1 MNGDLNHE
9 TWAWLQSPQ
18 HCLRSQVN
26 VLKVHNVNEINWQVK
41 YKVPRSLYKGLGVS
55 DSALCN
61 SKIIVLQN
69 EADAALDPGVLPD
82 PLHDGPGLW
91 RLLGRQTPDQ
101 EVITAGSYFLTMFLM
116 SL

>member
-1 MNGDLNHE
+1 M
-9 TWAWLQSPQ
+9 
-18 HCLRSQVN
+18 
-26 VLKVHNVNEINWQVK
+26 
-41 YKVPRSLYKGLGVS
+41 S

-101 EVITAGSYFLTMFLM
+101 EVITAGSYFLTMFLIM